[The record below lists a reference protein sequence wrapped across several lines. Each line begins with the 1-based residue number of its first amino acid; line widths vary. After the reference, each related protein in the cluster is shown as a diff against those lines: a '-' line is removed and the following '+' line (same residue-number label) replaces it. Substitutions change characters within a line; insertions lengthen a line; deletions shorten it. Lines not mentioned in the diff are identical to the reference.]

1 MDEQVWH
8 DGTRLVREVAINANP
23 CKRQSRQVVEAVQHD
38 NGLLLEDEKKRVD
51 KLKLQGGV
59 KKVRDRLCTVTTTG
73 NLNHAALSPPTL
85 SRGRKNSTRQRKARW
100 ESVGGIAGRL
110 ER

>member
-1 MDEQVWH
+1 
-8 DGTRLVREVAINANP
+8 
-23 CKRQSRQVVEAVQHD
+23 VVEAVQHD

-51 KLKLQGGV
+51 ELKLQGGV
-59 KKVRDRLCTVTTTG
+59 KKVRDRLCTVTTG

-85 SRGRKNSTRQRKARW
+85 SKGRKNSTRQRTARW